1 MNGKYGTKQR
11 SPELDNK
18 YMHITRSRIL
28 RKQIRINK
36 LKEERK
42 RIIHS
47 LEQNPAQRIIYSAMI
62 KKIDKEIQNV

>member
-1 MNGKYGTKQR
+1 MNGRYGTKHR
-11 SPELDNK
+11 SPQLDNK